1 MFSPDPLQAL
11 RQHLRITE
19 LATRRELRAARH
31 WVPGMLCPLDFRP
44 TRHEIVLAVFAD
56 EAKWVSTLRPEQPAS
71 QSRNGS
77 SCRPSRRRN
86 PSRNRPPARKAF
98 AGGPQLVSGRSDTAM
113 SSQRKKELV
122 HAPASPPERFRIE
135 ASVSNVLA
143 AIVTKDSDAAEVS
156 GSIWLPIQELNSKM
170 FFARS

>member
-11 RQHLRITE
+11 RQHLRIAE

-71 QSRNGS
+71 QSGNGS
-77 SCRPSRRRN
+77 SRRPSRRRD
-86 PSRNRPPARKAF
+86 PSRNRPPARKTF
-98 AGGPQLVSGRSDTAM
+98 AGDPQLVSGRSDTAM
-113 SSQRKKELV
+113 SSQRKELV

-135 ASVSNVLA
+135 ASVSNVLT
-143 AIVTKDSDAAEVS
+143 AIVTKDNDAAEVS